1 MDALIELGAAV
12 MKTLY
17 YFLLP
22 FVARRR
28 LLGNPTVRQM
38 LLAARQMLL
47 AASQGGVFN
56 YDVCDAGYILAA
68 GGRDFSPAHDPQ
80 TTAANVELFRDMV
93 RLGLVEHQQGLRG
106 LKPGVYRL
114 TARGWNAVKR
124 LTTA

>member
-28 LLGNPTVRQM
+28 LLGNPTV
-38 LLAARQMLL
+38 RQMLL